1 MFSIIIPVYN
11 TPSEQLKASI
21 NSCINQTYSDIE
33 IIIINDGSN
42 QECLDVLETYAAKDK
57 RIILING
64 DKGGVSRARNKGLE
78 SATKKYI
85 LFLDS
90 DDIFDINTC
99 QFIKENL
106 PDKNTLL
113 SWDFDVFTGKMYD
126 TKLQYKKEVKT
137 EFSNTELKEKVLDLK
152 SGFDVIRCKLYKT
165 EIIKT
170 HGIKFC
176 PELTQG
182 EDIIFNMDYFPYVK
196 NCIKINKIL
205 YHYRKDFT
213 SHSQRFNPNY
223 GEKIRKFCSEIMLRS
238 NQGLYDIDNCN
249 SRVIQGVFAALAHYF
264 FHPDSYL
271 KLKDLKKYLEQEPFK
286 KSIKD
291 SRYRDFSFQRRIPL
305 FFLKHNNYFFLKLT
319 SKIRWIYLKHR
330 YK

>member
-99 QFIKENL
+99 QYITENL
-106 PDKNTLL
+106 PEGNTLL
-113 SWDFDVFTGKMYD
+113 AWDFDVFTGKIND
-126 TKLQYKKEVKT
+126 NKPKTQIEIKT
-137 EFSNTELKEKVLDLK
+137 ELSNSELKEKVLDLK
-152 SGFDVIRCKLYKT
+152 SGFDVIRCKLYET

-223 GEKIRKFCSEIMLRS
+223 GEKIRKFCSEIMLRGKK
-238 NQGLYDIDNCN
+238 GLYDINNCN
-249 SRVIQGVFAALAHYF
+249 SRIIQGIFAAIAHYF
-264 FHPDSYL
+264 FHPDSTL
-271 KLKDLKKYLEQEPFK
+271 LTEDLKKYLGQDPFK
-286 KSIKD
+286 ESIKN

-305 FFLKHNNYFFLKLT
+305 FFLKHNNYFLLKLT
-319 SKIRWIYLKHR
+319 SKIRWIYLKQR

>member
-11 TPSEQLKASI
+11 TPKEQLAAALD
-21 NSCINQTYSDIE
+21 SCINQTYSDIE

-64 DKGGVSRARNKGLE
+64 DKGGVSQARNKGLE

-90 DDIFDINTC
+90 DDLLDVDAC
-99 QFIKENL
+99 QYITENL

-113 SWDFDVFTGKMYD
+113 AWDFDVFTGKIND
-126 TKLQYKKEVKT
+126 NKPKTQIEIKT
-137 EFSNTELKEKVLDLK
+137 ELSNSELKKKVLDLK
-152 SGFDVIRCKLYKT
+152 SGFDVIRCKLYES
-165 EIIKT
+165 EIIKKYN
-170 HGIKFC
+170 IQFC

-182 EDIIFNMDYFPYVK
+182 EDIIFNMDYFLHVK

-223 GEKIRKFCSEIMLRS
+223 GEKIRKFCSEIMLRGKK
-238 NQGLYDIDNCN
+238 GLYDINNCN
-249 SRVIQGVFAALAHYF
+249 SRIIQGIFAAIAHYF
-264 FHPDSYL
+264 FHPDSTL
-271 KLKDLKKYLEQEPFK
+271 LTEDLKKYLGQDPFK
-286 KSIKD
+286 ESIKN

>member
-11 TPSEQLKASI
+11 TPIEQLAAAI
-21 NSCINQTYSDIE
+21 DSCINQTYNDIE
-33 IIIINDGSN
+33 IIIVNDGS
-42 QECLDVLETYAAKDK
+42 EEKCLNVLESYETKDK
-57 RIILING
+57 RIKLING
-64 DKGGVSRARNKGLE
+64 DNGGVSQARNKGLE

-90 DDIFDINTC
+90 DDLIDIDTC
-99 QFIKENL
+99 QYLADNL
-106 PDKNTLL
+106 PEESTLL
-113 SWDFDVFTGKMYD
+113 AWDFDVFTGKINNNKPE
-126 TKLQYKKEVKT
+126 TQIEKKT
-137 EFSNTELKEKVLDLK
+137 ELSNTELKKKVLDLK
-152 SGFDVIRCKLYKT
+152 AGFDVIRCKLYET
-165 EIIKT
+165 EIIKKYNV
-170 HGIKFC
+170 KFC

-223 GEKIRKFCSEIMLRS
+223 GEKIRKFCSEIMLRGKK
-238 NQGLYDIDNCN
+238 GLYDINNCN
-249 SRVIQGVFAALAHYF
+249 SRVIQGVFAAIAHYF
-264 FHPDSYL
+264 FHPDSSL
-271 KLKDLKKYLEQEPFK
+271 STEDLKKYLGQEPFK
-286 KSIKD
+286 ESIKN

-305 FFLKHNNYFFLKLT
+305 FFLKHNNYFLLKLT

>member
-11 TPSEQLKASI
+11 TPKEQLAAALD
-21 NSCINQTYSDIE
+21 SCINQIYRDIE
-33 IIIINDGSN
+33 IIIVNDGSEK
-42 QECLDVLETYAAKDK
+42 ECLDILKTYASKDE
-57 RIILING
+57 RIKLISG
-64 DKGGVSRARNKGLE
+64 DKGGVSKARNKGLE

-90 DDIFDINTC
+90 DDLLDVDAC

-113 SWDFDVFTGKMYD
+113 AWDFDVFTGKIND
-126 TKLQYKKEVKT
+126 NKPKTQIEIKT
-137 EFSNTELKEKVLDLK
+137 ELSNSELKKKVLDLK
-152 SGFDVIRCKLYKT
+152 SGFDVIRCKLYES
-165 EIIKT
+165 EIIKKYNV
-170 HGIKFC
+170 KFC

-182 EDIIFNMDYFPYVK
+182 EDIVFNMDYFPYVK

-249 SRVIQGVFAALAHYF
+249 SRIIQGVFAALAHYF

-291 SRYRDFSFQRRIPL
+291 SRYRDFSIQRRFPL
-305 FFLKHNNYFFLKLT
+305 FFLKHRNYFFLKLT

>member
-11 TPSEQLKASI
+11 TPKEQLAAALD
-21 NSCINQTYSDIE
+21 SCINQTYSDIE

-42 QECLDVLETYAAKDK
+42 QECLDVLETYVAKDK

-113 SWDFDVFTGKMYD
+113 SWDFDVFTGKIND
-126 TKLQYKKEVKT
+126 NKPKTQIEIKTKL
-137 EFSNTELKEKVLDLK
+137 SNSELKKKVLDLK
-152 SGFDVIRCKLYKT
+152 SGFDVIRCKLYET

-223 GEKIRKFCSEIMLRS
+223 GEKIRKFCSEIMLRGKK
-238 NQGLYDIDNCN
+238 GLYDINNCN
-249 SRVIQGVFAALAHYF
+249 SRIIQGIFAAIAHYF
-264 FHPDSYL
+264 FHPDSTL
-271 KLKDLKKYLEQEPFK
+271 LTEDLKKYLGQDPFK
-286 KSIKD
+286 ESIKN

-305 FFLKHNNYFFLKLT
+305 FFLKHNNYFLLKLT
-319 SKIRWIYLKHR
+319 SKIRWIYLKQR